1 MPILETIVQIIVL
14 PLSGFAMWIYSELKD
29 LRNEIK
35 DFRKKVDVV
44 PEKYVQKDDFQ
55 QSLNE
60 IKSDIKEVLRRLEK
74 KQDKE

>member
-29 LRNEIK
+29 LR
-35 DFRKKVDVV
+35 KKVDVV

-60 IKSDIKEVLRRLEK
+60 IKLDIKEILRRLEK